1 MFALS
6 LCNSAEI
13 QEKGNGFSASI
24 GAGASVVLIPYFHV
38 KLGYTWVWYWNVSK
52 MGKKTKIVSI
62 SGVPNSKVKVTKKS
76 KYVNVYV
83 KKWKNN

>member
-1 MFALS
+1 MKRFIGIILCVLFALS

-52 MGKKTKIVSI
+52 MGKKRRQFLLVGFQIAK
-62 SGVPNSKVKVTKKS
+62 
-76 KYVNVYV
+76 
-83 KKWKNN
+83 